1 MFEENLNNIVLGTDS
16 LASNY
21 SLNLLS
27 EIAIM
32 KNKYPFLSQINL
44 LQFATS
50 NGALAL
56 GIEDKYGSFKRGKQP
71 GIILIEDLFNSKK
84 VTLLVENKII

>member
-1 MFEENLNNIVLGTDS
+1 MNNIVLGTDS
-16 LASNY
+16 LASNHT
-21 SLNLLS
+21 LNLLS
-27 EIAIM
+27 EIKVM
-32 KNKYPFLSQINL
+32 KNAFPFLSQIEL
-44 LQFATS
+44 LQFATF

-84 VTLLVENKII
+84 SRVLFQNKII